1 MIVRIDSLE
10 RGQRKTKKG
19 FDQVGIQVD
28 GVRFKEGQEEGPWS
42 RFFTDQFD
50 SDIVA
55 ALEKIGVGNMADIK
69 MEKNGQYWNPVS
81 AKAAGKQ
88 SDGGSQGNAP
98 APKKEEKKSSVSRA
112 ELEAMDKLYT
122 RQEALERAVQLVNA
136 AVQLNATSSIFPKTK
151 MTLDLLAQET
161 LSVAEMFENYLMSK
175 AEGTPKADTT
185 AVTEGKK
192 EEAGPIPDEDVP
204 F

>member
-81 AKAAGKQ
+81 AKAVGEQ
-88 SDGGSQGNAP
+88 NNSGNSP
-98 APKKEEKKSSVSRA
+98 APKKDAPKPVSNKVVPDKS
-112 ELEAMDKLYT
+112 YT
-122 RQEALERAVQLVNA
+122 KAEALERAVQLVAA